1 MPASPALSEKPE
13 NTSPLQPSR
22 HLAAMRLAV
31 LLSLMLCGG
40 LAGCGPA
47 SDNPS
52 NLGPRTSMAG
62 PSLSKHS
69 APPHNEAS
77 TPMASPLPL
86 ASLNGTGSVSGAET
100 VPGGMVF
107 ARYLFDLLS
116 QDIQWMA

>member
-1 MPASPALSEKPE
+1 MPSSSALSEKSE
-13 NTSPLQPSR
+13 NRPLLQPSR
-22 HLAAMRLAV
+22 HLSATRCVL
-31 LLSLMLCGG
+31 LLSLMLCGA

-47 SDNPS
+47 SDNAP
-52 NLGPRTSMAG
+52 NLGPGASMDG